1 MMEHFKQ
8 LNDPENYKRTT
19 DVKWYTPLAS
29 ELAPLE
35 E

>member
-8 LNDPENYKRTT
+8 LNDPEHYKHTT
-19 DVKWYTPLAS
+19 EFKWYTPKAS